1 MKKTFVLTSLS
12 FAILAGCN
20 AGSNKGDGLT
30 LAPIDEK
37 DAVAIVN
44 GQPISRQALD
54 YVKAEIARG
63 NPNAKI
69 DVPEEKLVDELIS
82 RELLKQEAIQQQLPK
97 QPEVAARVR
106 YTQRAVLSQ
115 ADVQEY
121 LKKHPITEEQ
131 LRAEY
136 DKLVGAMKQ
145 QEFKARHILVK
156 TKEEA
161 QSIIKKLDQGKD
173 FAELAKKYSTGPSAA
188 SGGDLGWFVPQ
199 RMVPPF
205 SEAVVALKN
214 GEYTKEPVQTRF
226 GWHVI
231 LREDSR
237 EKSPPPFEQVKPQVE
252 NMLKRKLVQEHIKEL
267 REKAD
272 VKLLTATA
280 TAPEA
285 ASAETKPDGS
295 TSSAP
300 ETSQEKQQANTEA
313 QPAPAETKTTPA
325 EPQEKATQAEP
336 TPKS

>member
-1 MKKTFVLTSLS
+1 MKKTFALTTLS

-20 AGSNKGDGLT
+20 AGSNKSGGLT

-37 DAVAIVN
+37 DAVAMVN
-44 GQPISRQALD
+44 GQPISRQALE
-54 YVKAEIARG
+54 YVKADIARG

-69 DVPEEKLVDELIS
+69 DVPEEKLVEELIS
-82 RELLKQEAIQQQLPK
+82 HELLKQEAVQQQLPK
-97 QPEVAARVR
+97 QPEVAAKVR
-106 YTQRAVLSQ
+106 YAQRAVLSR

-121 LKKHPITEEQ
+121 LKNHPVTEEQ

-145 QEFKARHILVK
+145 KEFKARHILVK

-161 QSIIKKLDQGKD
+161 ESIIKKLEKGKD

-199 RMVPPF
+199 RMVPAF
-205 SEAVVALKN
+205 SEAVVKLKD

-237 EKSPPPFEQVKPQVE
+237 EKTPPPFEQVKPQVE
-252 NMLKRKLVQEHIKEL
+252 NMLKRKLIQEHIKEL

-272 VKLLTATA
+272 VKILTATA
-280 TAPEA
+280 AAPEA
-285 ASAETKPDGS
+285 APAEEK
-295 TSSAP
+295 P
-300 ETSQEKQQANTEA
+300 ETSE
-313 QPAPAETKTTPA
+313 QPAPDASKEQAPAPAKATPGPSESKAEPA
-325 EPQEKATQAEP
+325 KKPQEKAAQAEP
-336 TPKS
+336 KS